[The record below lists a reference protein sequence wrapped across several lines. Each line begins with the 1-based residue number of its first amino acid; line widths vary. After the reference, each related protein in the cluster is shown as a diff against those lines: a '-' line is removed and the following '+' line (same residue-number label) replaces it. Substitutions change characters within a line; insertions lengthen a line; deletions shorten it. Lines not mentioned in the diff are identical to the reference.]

1 MKKIV
6 FIFMALFFV
15 SIYSRGQNENPY
27 SQFGYIGKVLKTNEE
42 ETGKQ
47 FLFLNTNDTAQIL
60 KSIVF
65 NTKTHQ
71 VEYINHND
79 IVYKTDSLLSTVVL
93 RFVSPD
99 PHASVSFP
107 KNSTI

>member
-42 ETGKQ
+42 ETEQEILSEVGK
-47 FLFLNTNDTAQIL
+47 
-60 KSIVF
+60 
-65 NTKTHQ
+65 TK
-71 VEYINHND
+71 
-79 IVYKTDSLLSTVVL
+79 
-93 RFVSPD
+93 
-99 PHASVSFP
+99 
-107 KNSTI
+107 